1 MNYIGTYDGTIFY
14 NPANKFCIVSVK
26 TADQSVPAEAR
37 SNRRYK
43 DHLIRFTAV
52 GYEIPR
58 TDAVELELDGEWTK
72 GKYGVQLQVEQW
84 REIVPRTKNGVEGYL
99 ASGLIK
105 GIGPKTAAD
114 IVERF
119 GVDTLDILEHQPER
133 LLEIRGITESKLE
146 DIKAS
151 YAENRM
157 LQGIMTLLAP
167 FKITPKTALK
177 IYQYFGPTSVEILEK
192 SPFELCQISGFGFR
206 RVDAIVQKSGGNLH
220 DSMRIK
226 GAVFCALDEGK
237 SKRGHLYISSEELEK
252 SALKLLN
259 EKIPV
264 PELRLHQQEVRDM
277 MQEMILNGA
286 VVSVKDN
293 IYLPR
298 VFAQEDETARRIAQR
313 LVAQMPVEHIA
324 PVLEQVKVEMG
335 LRLSAQQEAAVYAA
349 FRHGLSVITG
359 SPGTGKT
366 TVLRTILE
374 VYRRL
379 HPDGKIALMAPT
391 GRASRRMSESTGF
404 EDARTLH
411 SGLGLTSEEDEGSRN
426 RKSEPLSADLIIVD
440 EFSMVDMWLAEK
452 FFERMKINA
461 RIVLVGD
468 PDQLP
473 SVGAGNVFREIIET
487 KIVPVTVLDQIFRQS
502 KDSLIAYNAKFINEG
517 NTKLFYGP
525 DFVFVSGDSQEDTAE
540 KITERYCLEIQESGI
555 ENVQILSPF
564 RSEGAASSEQLNETI
579 RELVNPFR
587 SAEEEIK
594 FGPKIFRIND
604 RIMQTKNTEKV
615 SNGDLGFIR
624 YIKDTDQGKKIGMD
638 FGAGRTLEYGV
649 DDLSNV
655 DLAYA
660 IPATEFCAPKSI
672 DFTHGH
678 HICIDGLYYAYLL
691 VPSDGYKTQVPA
703 GWLSLIVNAGDG
715 IDMDMFLSRQPK
727 ETIIQK
733 VGQQLRINRS
743 KIKDA
748 SDTNTDFDDIDG
760 AIRSGYFLKEGLANN
775 EDFYYLNLLITITA
789 SNEEDLE
796 WKVSE
801 MKKLLL
807 SQDMNACTCHFREEQ
822 AFLSALPL
830 VAMEKKLYERGKRNL
845 LTGGAASCYPFT
857 SYEMC
862 DDNGILLGVN
872 KYNSS
877 LIIVDIF
884 NSAVYKNANMSILGT
899 SGAGKTFTM
908 QLMAL
913 RMRRKN
919 IPIFIVAPLKGH
931 EFHRACS
938 NVGGSF
944 IQISPA
950 SPHCINVM
958 EIRRVDRSVNELL
971 DGPGIQL
978 SELAAKIQQLHIF
991 FSLLIPDMSHEERQ
1005 LLDEALVR
1013 TYNTK
1018 GITHD
1023 NASLEDPAQPGQ
1035 YREMPVLG
1043 DLYEILKT
1051 SKETMRVAHILNR
1064 LVNGSASTFNK
1075 QTNVRLDNKYTVLDI
1090 SSLTGDLLTVGM
1102 FVALDF
1108 VWDRAKADRTE
1119 EKAIFIDE
1127 CWQLLS
1133 GAGAAGVRLAGDFLL
1148 EIAKT
1153 IRGYGGASIFAS
1165 QDLADFFDLDGGRF
1179 GKGIINNSKTKIIL
1193 NLEDDEAQRV
1203 QEALHLSDAETM
1215 EITHFERGHG
1225 LISTNNNNIMVEF
1238 KASPLEKD
1246 LITTDRRE
1254 LREIV
1259 ERKRRE
1265 QSTSAE
1271 QQI

>member
-1 MNYIGTYDGTIFY
+1 MNCIGTYDGTIFY

-58 TDAVELELDGEWTK
+58 TDAVELELDGEWAK

-119 GVDTLDILEHQPER
+119 GVATLDILEHQPER
-133 LLEIRGITESKLE
+133 LLEIRGITENKLE
-146 DIKAS
+146 D
-151 YAENRM
+151 
-157 LQGIMTLLAP
+157 
-167 FKITPKTALK
+167 
-177 IYQYFGPTSVEILEK
+177 
-192 SPFELCQISGFGFR
+192 PFELCQISGCGFR
-206 RVDAIVQKSGGNLH
+206 RVDAIVQKSGGDLH
-220 DSMRIK
+220 DPMRIK

-286 VVSVKDN
+286 IVSVKDN

-313 LVAQMPVEHIA
+313 LVTQMPVEHIA

-452 FFERMKINA
+452 FFERMKANA

-487 KIVPVTVLDQIFRQS
+487 QIVPVTVLDQIFRQS

-594 FGPKIFRIND
+594 FGPRIFRVND

-660 IPATEFCAPKSI
+660 TTIHKAMGSEYETVIMP
-672 DFTHGH
+672 
-678 HICIDGLYYAYLL
+678 LL
-691 VPSDGYKTQVPA
+691 KA
-703 GWLSLIVNAGDG
+703 H
-715 IDMDMFLSRQPK
+715 
-727 ETIIQK
+727 TIMMY
-733 VGQQLRINRS
+733 R
-743 KIKDA
+743 
-748 SDTNTDFDDIDG
+748 
-760 AIRSGYFLKEGLANN
+760 
-775 EDFYYLNLLITITA
+775 NLLYTGITRAKKRVVLIGQKQVLFMA
-789 SNEEDLE
+789 IHRNEI
-796 WKVSE
+796 
-801 MKKLLL
+801 
-807 SQDMNACTCHFREEQ
+807 
-822 AFLSALPL
+822 
-830 VAMEKKLYERGKRNL
+830 GKRN
-845 LTGGAASCYPFT
+845 T
-857 SYEMC
+857 
-862 DDNGILLGVN
+862 LLGMRIQMYF
-872 KYNSS
+872 KAYAKKAGIPIPAA
-877 LIIVDIF
+877 LEEQL
-884 NSAVYKNANMSILGT
+884 KNAS
-899 SGAGKTFTM
+899 
-908 QLMAL
+908 
-913 RMRRKN
+913 
-919 IPIFIVAPLKGH
+919 
-931 EFHRACS
+931 
-938 NVGGSF
+938 
-944 IQISPA
+944 
-950 SPHCINVM
+950 
-958 EIRRVDRSVNELL
+958 
-971 DGPGIQL
+971 
-978 SELAAKIQQLHIF
+978 
-991 FSLLIPDMSHEERQ
+991 
-1005 LLDEALVR
+1005 
-1013 TYNTK
+1013 
-1018 GITHD
+1018 
-1023 NASLEDPAQPGQ
+1023 
-1035 YREMPVLG
+1035 
-1043 DLYEILKT
+1043 
-1051 SKETMRVAHILNR
+1051 
-1064 LVNGSASTFNK
+1064 
-1075 QTNVRLDNKYTVLDI
+1075 
-1090 SSLTGDLLTVGM
+1090 
-1102 FVALDF
+1102 
-1108 VWDRAKADRTE
+1108 
-1119 EKAIFIDE
+1119 
-1127 CWQLLS
+1127 
-1133 GAGAAGVRLAGDFLL
+1133 
-1148 EIAKT
+1148 
-1153 IRGYGGASIFAS
+1153 
-1165 QDLADFFDLDGGRF
+1165 
-1179 GKGIINNSKTKIIL
+1179 
-1193 NLEDDEAQRV
+1193 
-1203 QEALHLSDAETM
+1203 
-1215 EITHFERGHG
+1215 
-1225 LISTNNNNIMVEF
+1225 
-1238 KASPLEKD
+1238 
-1246 LITTDRRE
+1246 
-1254 LREIV
+1254 
-1259 ERKRRE
+1259 
-1265 QSTSAE
+1265 
-1271 QQI
+1271 

>member
-1 MNYIGTYDGTIFY
+1 MNCIGTYDGTIFY

-286 VVSVKDN
+286 IVSVKDN
-293 IYLPR
+293 
-298 VFAQEDETARRIAQR
+298 
-313 LVAQMPVEHIA
+313 
-324 PVLEQVKVEMG
+324 
-335 LRLSAQQEAAVYAA
+335 
-349 FRHGLSVITG
+349 
-359 SPGTGKT
+359 
-366 TVLRTILE
+366 
-374 VYRRL
+374 
-379 HPDGKIALMAPT
+379 
-391 GRASRRMSESTGF
+391 
-404 EDARTLH
+404 
-411 SGLGLTSEEDEGSRN
+411 
-426 RKSEPLSADLIIVD
+426 
-440 EFSMVDMWLAEK
+440 
-452 FFERMKINA
+452 
-461 RIVLVGD
+461 IVLVGD

-594 FGPKIFRIND
+594 FGPKIFRVND

-660 IPATEFCAPKSI
+660 TTIHKAMGSEYEIVIMP
-672 DFTHGH
+672 
-678 HICIDGLYYAYLL
+678 LL
-691 VPSDGYKTQVPA
+691 KA
-703 GWLSLIVNAGDG
+703 H
-715 IDMDMFLSRQPK
+715 
-727 ETIIQK
+727 TIMMY
-733 VGQQLRINRS
+733 R
-743 KIKDA
+743 
-748 SDTNTDFDDIDG
+748 
-760 AIRSGYFLKEGLANN
+760 
-775 EDFYYLNLLITITA
+775 NLLYTGITRAKKRVVLIGQKQVLFMA
-789 SNEEDLE
+789 IHRNEI
-796 WKVSE
+796 
-801 MKKLLL
+801 
-807 SQDMNACTCHFREEQ
+807 
-822 AFLSALPL
+822 
-830 VAMEKKLYERGKRNL
+830 GKRN
-845 LTGGAASCYPFT
+845 T
-857 SYEMC
+857 
-862 DDNGILLGVN
+862 LLGMRIQMYF
-872 KYNSS
+872 KAYAKKAGIPIPAA
-877 LIIVDIF
+877 LEEQL
-884 NSAVYKNANMSILGT
+884 KNAS
-899 SGAGKTFTM
+899 
-908 QLMAL
+908 
-913 RMRRKN
+913 
-919 IPIFIVAPLKGH
+919 
-931 EFHRACS
+931 
-938 NVGGSF
+938 
-944 IQISPA
+944 
-950 SPHCINVM
+950 
-958 EIRRVDRSVNELL
+958 
-971 DGPGIQL
+971 
-978 SELAAKIQQLHIF
+978 
-991 FSLLIPDMSHEERQ
+991 
-1005 LLDEALVR
+1005 
-1013 TYNTK
+1013 
-1018 GITHD
+1018 
-1023 NASLEDPAQPGQ
+1023 
-1035 YREMPVLG
+1035 
-1043 DLYEILKT
+1043 
-1051 SKETMRVAHILNR
+1051 
-1064 LVNGSASTFNK
+1064 
-1075 QTNVRLDNKYTVLDI
+1075 
-1090 SSLTGDLLTVGM
+1090 
-1102 FVALDF
+1102 
-1108 VWDRAKADRTE
+1108 
-1119 EKAIFIDE
+1119 
-1127 CWQLLS
+1127 
-1133 GAGAAGVRLAGDFLL
+1133 
-1148 EIAKT
+1148 
-1153 IRGYGGASIFAS
+1153 
-1165 QDLADFFDLDGGRF
+1165 
-1179 GKGIINNSKTKIIL
+1179 
-1193 NLEDDEAQRV
+1193 
-1203 QEALHLSDAETM
+1203 
-1215 EITHFERGHG
+1215 
-1225 LISTNNNNIMVEF
+1225 
-1238 KASPLEKD
+1238 
-1246 LITTDRRE
+1246 
-1254 LREIV
+1254 
-1259 ERKRRE
+1259 
-1265 QSTSAE
+1265 
-1271 QQI
+1271 

>member
-1 MNYIGTYDGTIFY
+1 MNCIGTYDGTIFY

-119 GVDTLDILEHQPER
+119 GVATLDILEHQPER
-133 LLEIRGITESKLE
+133 LLEIRGITENKLE
-146 DIKAS
+146 DIRAS

-220 DSMRIK
+220 DPMRIK

-286 VVSVKDN
+286 IVSVKDN

-379 HPDGKIALMAPT
+379 YPDGKIALMAPT

-660 IPATEFCAPKSI
+660 TTIHKAMGSEYETVIMPLLKAHTIMMYLGLTKEEYQIFLAQGNQALKDILDSQRVFRRFCIYQLCLGETQTVPFAFKQLDALRKAGYEQPPAAAYQTVWSAEVCCPKGQNDMEVLGRLFLDYNEHLPEDYRGRPLAPSDVVELDCQGKRTYFYVNDCR
-672 DFTHGH
+672 DFAPVRFSPFLCTLPILVPMDQYYEIIQNFGEDRAVYNYRTYMNLLVE
-678 HICIDGLYYAYLL
+678 DGL
-691 VPSDGYKTQVPA
+691 
-703 GWLSLIVNAGDG
+703 
-715 IDMDMFLSRQPK
+715 
-727 ETIIQK
+727 
-733 VGQQLRINRS
+733 
-743 KIKDA
+743 DA
-748 SDTNTDFDDIDG
+748 EVQ
-760 AIRSGYFLKEGLANN
+760 AQA
-775 EDFYYLNLLITITA
+775 
-789 SNEEDLE
+789 
-796 WKVSE
+796 
-801 MKKLLL
+801 
-807 SQDMNACTCHFREEQ
+807 EQ
-822 AFLSALPL
+822 ICGT
-830 VAMEKKLYERGKRNL
+830 Y
-845 LTGGAASCYPFT
+845 
-857 SYEMC
+857 
-862 DDNGILLGVN
+862 
-872 KYNSS
+872 
-877 LIIVDIF
+877 
-884 NSAVYKNANMSILGT
+884 LGT
-899 SGAGKTFTM
+899 SDFYTSSKTQRALDRERLTDATM
-908 QLMAL
+908 LIVYSLTAL
-913 RMRRKN
+913 FGIIGISSAAVAILNSLYQRRKEFAMLRSVGLDRKGLDRLLH
-919 IPIFIVAPLKGH
+919 IEGIFLGGKPLVIGLPILFLNATVLMWMQDVTFM
-931 EFHRACS
+931 E
-938 NVGGSF
+938 F
-944 IQISPA
+944 IQVFPLLGLAAYIVLVLMVISGIYRAA
-950 SPHCINVM
+950 SRR
-958 EIRRVDRSVNELL
+958 IRR
-971 DGPGIQL
+971 
-978 SELAAKIQQLHIF
+978 
-991 FSLLIPDMSHEERQ
+991 
-1005 LLDEALVR
+1005 
-1013 TYNTK
+1013 
-1018 GITHD
+1018 
-1023 NASLEDPAQPGQ
+1023 
-1035 YREMPVLG
+1035 
-1043 DLYEILKT
+1043 
-1051 SKETMRVAHILNR
+1051 
-1064 LVNGSASTFNK
+1064 
-1075 QTNVRLDNKYTVLDI
+1075 DI
-1090 SSLTGDLLTVGM
+1090 
-1102 FVALDF
+1102 
-1108 VWDRAKADRTE
+1108 
-1119 EKAIFIDE
+1119 
-1127 CWQLLS
+1127 
-1133 GAGAAGVRLAGDFLL
+1133 
-1148 EIAKT
+1148 
-1153 IRGYGGASIFAS
+1153 
-1165 QDLADFFDLDGGRF
+1165 
-1179 GKGIINNSKTKIIL
+1179 
-1193 NLEDDEAQRV
+1193 
-1203 QEALHLSDAETM
+1203 
-1215 EITHFERGHG
+1215 
-1225 LISTNNNNIMVEF
+1225 
-1238 KASPLEKD
+1238 
-1246 LITTDRRE
+1246 
-1254 LREIV
+1254 IV
-1259 ERKRRE
+1259 EVLKDE
-1265 QSTSAE
+1265 NV
-1271 QQI
+1271 

>member
-1 MNYIGTYDGTIFY
+1 MNCIGTYDGTIFY

-286 VVSVKDN
+286 IVSVKDN

-313 LVAQMPVEHIA
+313 LVTQMPVEHIA

-540 KITERYCLEIQESGI
+540 KIMAMAQRLHIDTSDEIIYRVRKLRQRHDELVIQCEAGSLELQAEKMAEKYPNVDGI
-555 ENVQILSPF
+555 C
-564 RSEGAASSEQLNETI
+564 
-579 RELVNPFR
+579 RELQKKYTY
-587 SAEEEIK
+587 AEEEYMVVAPENIFAIIK
-594 FGPKIFRIND
+594 EGRMLHHCVGNDGSGERYYERMERRESFILFLRRTDEPEDPYYTLEIEPDGTVRQKRTLFDRQHEDIEQATDFLRRWQKVIAERLTGRDLKLAAESRILREKEFIQLKKD
-604 RIMQTKNTEKV
+604 RVIIHT
-615 SNGDLGFIR
+615 GHL
-624 YIKDTDQGKKIGMD
+624 
-638 FGAGRTLEYGV
+638 AGRLLADV
-649 DDLSNV
+649 LMADLM
-655 DLAYA
+655 
-660 IPATEFCAPKSI
+660 E
-672 DFTHGH
+672 
-678 HICIDGLYYAYLL
+678 
-691 VPSDGYKTQVPA
+691 
-703 GWLSLIVNAGDG
+703 
-715 IDMDMFLSRQPK
+715 
-727 ETIIQK
+727 
-733 VGQQLRINRS
+733 
-743 KIKDA
+743 
-748 SDTNTDFDDIDG
+748 NTD
-760 AIRSGYFLKEGLANN
+760 
-775 EDFYYLNLLITITA
+775 
-789 SNEEDLE
+789 
-796 WKVSE
+796 
-801 MKKLLL
+801 
-807 SQDMNACTCHFREEQ
+807 
-822 AFLSALPL
+822 
-830 VAMEKKLYERGKRNL
+830 
-845 LTGGAASCYPFT
+845 
-857 SYEMC
+857 
-862 DDNGILLGVN
+862 
-872 KYNSS
+872 
-877 LIIVDIF
+877 
-884 NSAVYKNANMSILGT
+884 SI
-899 SGAGKTFTM
+899 
-908 QLMAL
+908 Q
-913 RMRRKN
+913 
-919 IPIFIVAPLKGH
+919 
-931 EFHRACS
+931 
-938 NVGGSF
+938 
-944 IQISPA
+944 SPA
-950 SPHCINVM
+950 
-958 EIRRVDRSVNELL
+958 
-971 DGPGIQL
+971 
-978 SELAAKIQQLHIF
+978 LAA
-991 FSLLIPDMSHEERQ
+991 
-1005 LLDEALVR
+1005 
-1013 TYNTK
+1013 
-1018 GITHD
+1018 
-1023 NASLEDPAQPGQ
+1023 
-1035 YREMPVLG
+1035 
-1043 DLYEILKT
+1043 
-1051 SKETMRVAHILNR
+1051 
-1064 LVNGSASTFNK
+1064 
-1075 QTNVRLDNKYTVLDI
+1075 
-1090 SSLTGDLLTVGM
+1090 
-1102 FVALDF
+1102 
-1108 VWDRAKADRTE
+1108 
-1119 EKAIFIDE
+1119 
-1127 CWQLLS
+1127 
-1133 GAGAAGVRLAGDFLL
+1133 AA
-1148 EIAKT
+1148 
-1153 IRGYGGASIFAS
+1153 
-1165 QDLADFFDLDGGRF
+1165 
-1179 GKGIINNSKTKIIL
+1179 
-1193 NLEDDEAQRV
+1193 
-1203 QEALHLSDAETM
+1203 
-1215 EITHFERGHG
+1215 
-1225 LISTNNNNIMVEF
+1225 
-1238 KASPLEKD
+1238 
-1246 LITTDRRE
+1246 
-1254 LREIV
+1254 
-1259 ERKRRE
+1259 
-1265 QSTSAE
+1265 
-1271 QQI
+1271 